1 MNAYIK
7 ERLRLD
13 RFFKFIEELF
23 GDRFK
28 KIDAKNIWNNLFG
41 DVNQISGEE
50 FTKKYGSELK
60 KN

>member
-1 MNAYIK
+1 MNAYK
-7 ERLRLD
+7 KGRLRLD

-50 FTKKYGSELK
+50 FTKKYGSEWK
-60 KN
+60 TN